1 MSDKVEK
8 ILNSIKGIK
17 QVEVK
22 PYFYSRLSSKLE
34 NIQSNESF
42 YLKYERPFLIML
54 VAFMMAINL
63 FFISNIDTN
72 NSNEFTS
79 DLEEVYFETSE
90 NDIINFT
97 SNEE

>member
-42 YLKYERPFLIML
+42 YLKYERPF
-54 VAFMMAINL
+54 
-63 FFISNIDTN
+63 
-72 NSNEFTS
+72 
-79 DLEEVYFETSE
+79 
-90 NDIINFT
+90 
-97 SNEE
+97 

>member
-1 MSDKVEK
+1 
-8 ILNSIKGIK
+8 
-17 QVEVK
+17 
-22 PYFYSRLSSKLE
+22 
-34 NIQSNESF
+34 
-42 YLKYERPFLIML
+42 ML

-63 FFISNIDTN
+63 FFISNNDTN